1 MQKLIPA
8 LLLFALALVSC
19 GKSNDDDVVAK
30 SPTWVVTLYQI
41 PSNNIAV
48 KEDKTT
54 LFNGYAFE
62 FNDDDKMVIHQPNGA
77 LVDAKWA
84 VDGVTS
90 TAAFGADNPGA
101 PVNDILGDWRVV
113 EQTDTSMKLE
123 GQADLSASANFGKVL
138 HFVKQ

>member
-1 MQKLIPA
+1 MYLCALVTHFSPNFNFMQKLIPA

-62 FNDDDKMVIHQPNGA
+62 FNDDDAVVITGDRSFFVV
-77 LVDAKWA
+77 VD
-84 VDGVTS
+84 DES
-90 TAAFGADNPGA
+90 
-101 PVNDILGDWRVV
+101 VV
-113 EQTDTSMKLE
+113 ENRFIE
-123 GQADLSASANFGKVL
+123 ER
-138 HFVKQ
+138 

>member
-19 GKSNDDDVVAK
+19 GKSDDDVVAK

-48 KEDKTT
+48 KEDKTAQ
-54 LFNGYAFE
+54 FNGYAFE
-62 FNDDDKMVIHQPNGA
+62 FNDDDKMVIHQPSGA
-77 LVDAKWA
+77 TIDAKWA
-84 VDGVTS
+84 VDDVTS
-90 TAAFGADNPGA
+90 TAAFGADNPGT
-101 PVNDILGDWRVV
+101 PVSDILGDWKVT
-113 EQTDTSMKLE
+113 EQTDTNLKLE
-123 GQADLSASANFGKVL
+123 GQNDQSASANFGKVL